1 MRLIDADNLEK
12 EGWALYRN
20 YQDSPTTWIY
30 ETKKIDSIPTVDAV
44 EVVRCENCE
53 HFDLNHWE
61 NFRGFPLIVA
71 HEICNRWGSG
81 CKTDSHGFCFLG
93 DRKNDE

>member
-1 MRLIDADNLEK
+1 MID
-12 EGWALYRN
+12 
-20 YQDSPTTWIY
+20 I
-30 ETKKIDSIPTVDAV
+30 TKKDIEESNEIEIDGIEFVK
-44 EVVRCENCE
+44 VVRCKDCA
-53 HFDLNHWE
+53 HFDLDHFE

-93 DRKNDE
+93 DRKSDE